1 VTKAENALVESNKGL
16 SLQKLSLS
24 SEGSLPKRPGYGT
37 MGAKIVLRVNWFHVL
52 PRPTQALYRYS
63 IDIQPEETI
72 KRKQRQIFALLLED
86 PTFASVRDSV
96 ATDYRSNLV
105 SAKDISL
112 GPDGRKVVQITY
124 RESDGE
130 VLPNAK
136 TYNIKIQKSRTI
148 TLSELMDY
156 LSSTSADA
164 HYEGHDEAVQAL
176 NIVMARK
183 ASMTA
188 NVVAVGQNKFYNVG
202 PQAVFSNLGGGLIAL
217 KGYYASVRTATL
229 RMMVNLNVC
238 TAAFYKPGSLL
249 ECMREF
255 RDMDR
260 TEEALDKFVKKL
272 RVETN
277 YLKKKGVPS
286 PRVKTIC
293 GLAPPPGKGLDAQKY
308 KFQCEELGGM
318 VTVEDFF
325 KRSKSI
331 ALRSRFRQF
340 PLPSVSAS

>member
-1 VTKAENALVESNKGL
+1 
-16 SLQKLSLS
+16 
-24 SEGSLPKRPGYGT
+24 
-37 MGAKIVLRVNWFHVL
+37 MGAKIVLRVNWFHML
-52 PRPTQALYRYS
+52 PKPTQALYRYS
-63 IDIQPEETI
+63 IEIQPDETI
-72 KRKQRQIFALLLED
+72 RRKQRQIFALLLEEA
-86 PTFASVRDSV
+86 TFAPVRDSV

-105 SAKDISL
+105 SAKDIDL
-112 GPDGRKVVQITY
+112 GPTGRKVVRITY

-130 VLPNAK
+130 VLPNAR
-136 TYNIKIQKSRTI
+136 TYTIKIQKSRTI

-176 NIVMARK
+176 NIIMARK
-183 ASMTA
+183 PSMTPD
-188 NVVAVGQNKFYNVG
+188 VVAVGQNKWYPVG
-202 PQAVFSNLGGGLIAL
+202 PQAVLSNLGGGLIAL

-238 TAAFYKPGSLL
+238 TGAFYKPGPLL
-249 ECMREF
+249 DCMREF

-260 TEEALDKFVKKL
+260 TEDALDKFLQKL

-293 GLAPPPGKGLDAQKY
+293 GLAAGGANAQQS
-308 KFQCEELGGM
+308 KFQCEELGGR

-331 ALRSRFRQF
+331 ALCLRCDRLRQLKSNLYKNIKSRSTFLKRLWSTSA
-340 PLPSVSAS
+340 LPTTPC

>member
-1 VTKAENALVESNKGL
+1 M
-16 SLQKLSLS
+16 
-24 SEGSLPKRPGYGT
+24 GT
-37 MGAKIVLRVNWFHVL
+37 KIVLRVNWFHML
-52 PRPTQALYRYS
+52 PKPTQALYRYS
-63 IDIQPEETI
+63 IEIQPEETI
-72 KRKQRQIFALLLED
+72 RRKQRQIFALLLEES
-86 PTFASVRDSV
+86 TFAPVRDSV

-105 SAKDISL
+105 SAKDIDL
-112 GPDGRKVVQITY
+112 GPTGRKVVRLTY

-130 VLPNAK
+130 VLPNAT
-136 TYNIKIQKSRTI
+136 TYTIKIQKSRTI

-164 HYEGHDEAVQAL
+164 HYEGHEEAVQAL

-183 ASMTA
+183 PSMTPD
-188 NVVAVGQNKFYNVG
+188 VVAVGQNKWY
-202 PQAVFSNLGGGLIAL
+202 PLQAVLSDLGGGLIAL

-238 TAAFYKPGSLL
+238 TGAFYKPGSLL
-249 ECMREF
+249 DRMREF

-260 TEEALDKFVKKL
+260 NEDALVKFLQKL

-277 YLKKKGVPS
+277 YLKKK
-286 PRVKTIC
+286 RVKTIC
-293 GLAPPPGKGLDAQKY
+293 GLAPGCANAQLY
-308 KFQCEELGGM
+308 KFQCEELGGR

-331 ALRSRFRQF
+331 ALCLRQLKSDLYKNIKSRSTFLKRLWSTLA
-340 PLPSVSAS
+340 LPTNLC